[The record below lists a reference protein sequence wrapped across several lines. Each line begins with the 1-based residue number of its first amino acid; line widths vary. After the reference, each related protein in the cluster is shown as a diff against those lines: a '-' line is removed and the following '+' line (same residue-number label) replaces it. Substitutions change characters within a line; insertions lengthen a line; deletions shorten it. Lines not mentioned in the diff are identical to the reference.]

1 MGRRHVPVLVVEPE
15 EVPPMAQ
22 KAAAGF
28 VSRAR
33 ALAWGLSRHVRKAP
47 ALATILL
54 VGLIAT
60 SPARADPIRGEAS
73 FSAGGGGDQSA
84 SAGDLPKIDGK
95 PTQKPN

>member
-1 MGRRHVPVLVVEPE
+1 MGRRHVPVWVVEPE

-47 ALATILL
+47 ALATMLL

-60 SPARADPIRGEAS
+60 SPARADAIRGEEIGRAHV
-73 FSAGGGGDQSA
+73 
-84 SAGDLPKIDGK
+84 
-95 PTQKPN
+95 